1 MPYIPVD
8 LTTPW
13 LVYWGA
19 LVLVVVGGT
28 LLALGIGRGR
38 RHRAEAARAGRHAEV
53 RVLEDARLQ
62 RRLGA
67 AVLVAGL
74 VAVGVGAWR
83 HVEGL
88 HAFEANVRTKYG
100 VDHVERVRQSGSGLT
115 ADLVHPDGTVERD
128 VYLALDPTGE
138 PFHGEDL
145 ALGTPGPRG

>member
-1 MPYIPVD
+1 MPYVPVD

-13 LVYWGA
+13 LAYWGA
-19 LVLVVVGGT
+19 LLCAVVGGT
-28 LLALGIGRGR
+28 LLALGIRRSR
-38 RHRAEAARAGRHAEV
+38 RHRAQAAQAGRHAEV

-67 AVLVAGL
+67 AVLVAAVL
-74 VAVGVGAWR
+74 AVGVGAWR

-88 HAFEANVRTKYG
+88 HAFEANVHAKYG

-128 VYLALDPTGE
+128 VYVALDPTGE
-138 PFHGEDL
+138 PFHGRDL
-145 ALGTPGPRG
+145 SRWRPGPNG

>member
-13 LVYWGA
+13 LAYWGA
-19 LVLVVVGGT
+19 L
-28 LLALGIGRGR
+28 LL
-38 RHRAEAARAGRHAEV
+38 
-53 RVLEDARLQ
+53 
-62 RRLGA
+62 
-67 AVLVAGL
+67 
-74 VAVGVGAWR
+74 AVGVGAWR